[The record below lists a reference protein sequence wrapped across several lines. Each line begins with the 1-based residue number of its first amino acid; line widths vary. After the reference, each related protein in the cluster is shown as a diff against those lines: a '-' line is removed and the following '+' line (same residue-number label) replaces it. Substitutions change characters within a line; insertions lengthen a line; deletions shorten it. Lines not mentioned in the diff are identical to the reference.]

1 MNKEVTSNKCNP
13 DKCPFCP
20 DGICTFECASAYMH
34 YIFGVSLDDKELNNI
49 DSSKSEQKG
58 EYYE

>member
-1 MNKEVTSNKCNP
+1 MICKLNP
-13 DKCPFCP
+13 HDCPFCI
-20 DGICTFECASAYMH
+20 DDICTVECVSAYK
-34 YIFGVSLDDKELNNI
+34 GVSLDDKELNII